1 MSALL
6 CLVAILNFFFTFAGA
21 QKDLYMP
28 CPLLGPPVPPPTIDP
43 KSAAIRKISKQ
54 FSAFIDQYVAA
65 GDGDF
70 GPITSNKTSF
80 SIALFAGS
88 NYVASEADPSF
99 FSEYHHEAELTK
111 NDADTLSADSKF
123 AVGELTQLFTVYAL
137 LIELGDE
144 VLGRSI
150 TYYLPELKGL
160 SNVRNALTQV
170 RWEDVTLAS
179 LAGHMSGIARSCKD
193 GSVLRPGLLTC

>member
-1 MSALL
+1 M
-6 CLVAILNFFFTFAGA
+6 
-21 QKDLYMP
+21 
-28 CPLLGPPVPPPTIDP
+28 PPPLIDP
-43 KSAAIRKISKQ
+43 KSAAIKNILK
-54 FSAFIDQYVAA
+54 AFTTVIDQYVAA

-70 GPITSNKTSF
+70 GPITPNRTSF

-88 NYVASEADPSF
+88 NYVVDAVDPPYF
-99 FSEYHHEAELTK
+99 YEYHHEADRSSNNTEI
-111 NDADTLSADSKF
+111 LSSQSKV

-150 TYYLPELKGL
+150 TYYLPELKRA
-160 SNVRNALTQV
+160 SSTQDVLTQV

-179 LAGHMSGIARSCKD
+179 LAGHLSGIVRSCKH
-193 GSVLRPGLLTC
+193 